1 MHEVALENMG
11 RIPELMD
18 KIQELMGEIQELMDE
33 IQELMDEI
41 QELMYGDSGSYGKQV
56 LLELL
61 RN

>member
-1 MHEVALENMG
+1 MHEAVLENLG
-11 RIPELMD
+11 Q
-18 KIQELMGEIQELMDE
+18 IQELMDEIQELMDE

-41 QELMYGDSGSYGKQV
+41 QELMDRDSGSYGKQV

>member
-1 MHEVALENMG
+1 
-11 RIPELMD
+11 
-18 KIQELMGEIQELMDE
+18 MGEIQELVDE

-41 QELMYGDSGSYGKQV
+41 QGFMDEIQELMDGDSGSYGKQV